1 MGRNRVYHV
10 AKKISLN
17 DLDKT
22 IKGKEKELRL
32 LKRLYFIR
40 FLYHGDAIEKASEKV
55 GITEPTAYEWIKR
68 WNKSGYEGLIPH
80 FSGGPKPKL
89 NKEEIK
95 ELKHLLKSKDNWK
108 LKEVHKLIK
117 EQFGVDHSEM
127 HVWRI
132 MVKLGHAPS
141 QL

>member
-1 MGRNRVYHV
+1 MGRNREYHV
-10 AKKISLN
+10 LKKISLN
-17 DLDKT
+17 DLNNT
-22 IKGKEKELRL
+22 IKVKEKELRVL
-32 LKRLYFIR
+32 NRLYFIR

-55 GITEPTAYEWIKR
+55 GITVPTAYEWLKR
-68 WNKSGYEGLIPH
+68 WNKSGYKGLLPH

-89 NKEEIK
+89 NEEEIDK
-95 ELKHLLKSKDNWK
+95 LMNLLKSKDGWK
-108 LKEVHKLIK
+108 LKEVKKLIK

-141 QL
+141 HL

>member
-1 MGRNRVYHV
+1 MGRNKKYHII
-10 AKKISLN
+10 KKISLN

-40 FLYHGDAIEKASEKV
+40 FLYHEYTIGKAGEKV
-55 GITEPTAYEWIKR
+55 GITEPTAYEWLKR

-89 NKEEIK
+89 NKKEIE
-95 ELKHLLKSKDNWK
+95 ELKNLLKSKDNWK
-108 LKEVHKLIK
+108 LKEVHNLIK

-132 MVKLGHAPS
+132 MVKLGHAP
-141 QL
+141 LRL